1 MKKDL
6 LISHVDLD
14 GISPNILMNLTN
26 RKYDAYNID
35 IKDIDDTF
43 DKIFSDDS
51 YKKYE
56 HIYICDLTLTKYALS
71 IIDNLKLDNVKLFD
85 HHESGLFVNEYPFA
99 TVKIDINGIQTC
111 GTELFYLYLKD
122 IYINID
128 TKSVNEYVRLVRE
141 LDTYNFTDDTAK
153 QLDSLRATYGKEKF
167 IKLMS
172 SRLKRNSDIFK
183 FSSFENRLIKI
194 REDEKQRYLEV
205 KEKQMKKYTINSH
218 NVGIVYAERHKSE
231 LGNYLST
238 KYPEL
243 DFIIIIDVSSG
254 ISYRTSRNDQDLA
267 VFAQEHL
274 GGGHKKASG
283 SPITDEMRDYFT
295 KYYFKDAKELE
306 DNNI

>member
-14 GISPNILMNLTN
+14 GISPNILMNLTG

-35 IKDIDDTF
+35 IKDIDETF
-43 DKIFSDDS
+43 DTIFKDES
-51 YKKYE
+51 YEKYE
-56 HIYICDLTLTKYALS
+56 HIYICDLTLTKHAISL
-71 IIDNLKLDNVKLFD
+71 IDKLDNIKLFD
-85 HHESGLFVNEYPFA
+85 HHESGLFVNEYKFA

-122 IYINID
+122 IYKNLN
-128 TKSVNEYVRLVRE
+128 TKSISEYVRLVRE

-153 QLDSLRATYGKEKF
+153 YLDSLRSAYGKDKF
-167 IKLMS
+167 IKLMT
-172 SRLKRNSDIFK
+172 SRLKRNSDVFK

-194 REDEKQRYLEV
+194 KEDEKERYLEV
-205 KEKQMKKYTINSH
+205 KDKQMKKYEIDTH
-218 NVGIVYAERHKSE
+218 KVGIVYAERHKSE
-231 LGNYLST
+231 LGNYLSN

-254 ISYRTSRNDQDLA
+254 ISYRTSRDDQDVS
-267 VFAQEHL
+267 VFAQTHS

-295 KYYFKDAKELE
+295 KYYFNNAKELE